1 MVLQK
6 RNNPK
11 TRQKSQLV
19 NNFYFQTQLIKI
31 PTYCDVA
38 VARFHIFQI
47 KNLQIEFFQ
56 ELSTPNGGNLS
67 GLTSRKRHR
76 EKSNVYCCSDN
87 VKIHQIMIFSSKPT
101 NQL

>member
-38 VARFHIFQI
+38 VVSFHISLRICFSNWRFRKVFARFFE
-47 KNLQIEFFQ
+47 K
-56 ELSTPNGGNLS
+56 SS
-67 GLTSRKRHR
+67 SYASRKRHR
-76 EKSNVYCCSDN
+76 EKSNVYCFGS
-87 VKIHQIMIFSSKPT
+87 VKI
-101 NQL
+101 